1 MKPQRT
7 ILDEFEDLTAAVLDG
22 TATPDERARFT
33 AITREYP
40 EFRSVWLEQVRLH
53 ALLTCR
59 GTQHP
64 GNTLPLPQKSPT
76 LSVTSPFGVRCS
88 AFRVRVTQPFV
99 RALRAVPLPRKTHHA
114 EGWGRR
120 WPAAAAAA
128 ALLLAGTAVWRGRTL
143 WTPGTPTAANCPQQT
158 ADPSP
163 SPVQLVHQAGA
174 AGLELPQSLPGTLR
188 LTSGTAKVRLTSGV
202 ELVLL
207 GPLELEVAERGMETR
222 LAKGRLVAWVP
233 ARASGFTVHAPGLT
247 AWDIGTVFSMA
258 TDADGSTLF
267 VFKGSVQVLDSAG
280 AGVDLCEAG
289 EGVRAM
295 TGKTP
300 FKIAAEG
307 EAAERLFKQVRGSA
321 AVTDP
326 QMALD
331 AARQIGELWI
341 AKYVPEEASRV
352 REAAQRQAALRNAPQ
367 PVPFTKTAWVRPS
380 APVPTTSGAK
390 IFSPGQETGNMKT
403 TSTAALLAAAAMTG
417 AGVAGAASEPSAPIL
432 VDTSPCHNRH
442 WTTVFTNAVP
452 LRWNWVTNAQSAEL
466 AITGMNSSFVTNFT
480 DLSTTNWVWP
490 AFAPSEPSAEDVY
503 DLTLTFK
510 DNNAV
515 VGALTSRLAV
525 VTAAF
530 GKTAVIPT
538 PGDKPWPTLKGNVV
552 IPYDAEWTE
561 ATENATT
568 SRVVIAKQG
577 GITQANAMADASGYF
592 GWKVKRGNW
601 GYGTFN
607 LALTFPGTVT
617 NGWDATLVR
626 LAEGFMFSV
635 R

>member
-59 GTQHP
+59 GTQHS
-64 GNTLPLPQKSPT
+64 GSTLPLPQKSP
-76 LSVTSPFGVRCS
+76 
-88 AFRVRVTQPFV
+88 A
-99 RALRAVPLPRKTHHA
+99 LPRKTHLA
-114 EGWGRR
+114 QGWGRR

-128 ALLLAGTAVWRGRTL
+128 AVLLAGTAVWRGRTPC
-143 WTPGTPTAANCPQQT
+143 TTGTPAAANCPRPT
-158 ADPSP
+158 AA
-163 SPVQLVHQAGA
+163 PVQIVHQAGA
-174 AGLELPQSLPGTLR
+174 TGLELPQTLPGTLR

-207 GPLELEVAERGMETR
+207 GPLELEVEERGMETR

-233 ARASGFTVHAPGLT
+233 RRASGFTVHAPGLT

-258 TDADGSTLF
+258 ADADGSTLF
-267 VFKGSVQVLDSAG
+267 VFKGSVQALDGEG
-280 AGVDLCEAG
+280 AGVDICEAG
-289 EGVRAM
+289 EGVRVI
-295 TGKTP
+295 TNKTP
-300 FKIAAEG
+300 FKVAAEG
-307 EAAERLFKQVRGSA
+307 ETAERLFNQVRGSA
-321 AVTDP
+321 AVTEP
-326 QMALD
+326 QKALD

-341 AKYVPEEASRV
+341 AKYVPEEASRI
-352 REAAQRQAALRNAPQ
+352 RENARRQAALRNAPK
-367 PVPFTKTAWVRPS
+367 PILFTKTAWVRPS
-380 APVPTTSGAK
+380 APVPTTSGAR
-390 IFSPGQETGNMKT
+390 ILSSGQETSNMKT
-403 TSTAALLAAAAMTG
+403 TRSAALLAAAAITG
-417 AGVAGAASEPSAPIL
+417 AGVAGAASDPSAPIL

-452 LRWNWVTNAQSAEL
+452 LRWNWVTNADTAQLE
-466 AITGMNSSFVTNFT
+466 IVGMNGSAATNFT
-480 DLSTTNWVWP
+480 DTAVTDWVWP
-490 AFAPSEPSAEDVY
+490 AFASNGPSAEDVY

-510 DNNAV
+510 DNGSV

-530 GKTAVIPT
+530 GQTKVVTT
-538 PGDKPWPTLKGNVV
+538 PEDKPWPTLKGNVV
-552 IPYDAEWTE
+552 LPYDAEWTE
-561 ATENATT
+561 ATENATN

-577 GITQANAMADASGYF
+577 GITQTNALTDANGYF

>member
-22 TATPDERARFT
+22 TATPDERGRFT

-59 GTQHP
+59 GTQHS
-64 GNTLPLPQKSPT
+64 GNPLPLVHN
-76 LSVTSPFGVRCS
+76 LNVERWAFSVERLNSQRSTFNSQFKKLPSPFV
-88 AFRVRVTQPFV
+88 P
-99 RALRAVPLPRKTHHA
+99 ALRPVPLHRKAHHA
-114 EGWGRR
+114 QGWGRR

-143 WTPGTPTAANCPQQT
+143 WTPGTPAAANCPRPT
-158 ADPSP
+158 ADSSP

-174 AGLELPQSLPGTLR
+174 TGLELPQVLPGVLR
-188 LTSGTAKVRLTSGV
+188 LTSGTAKVRLISGV

-207 GPLELEVAERGMETR
+207 GPLELEVDERGMETR

-247 AWDIGTVFSMA
+247 AWDIGTIFSMS

-267 VFKGSVQVLDSAG
+267 VFKGSVQALDG
-280 AGVDLCEAG
+280 AGSGVDICEAG
-289 EGVRAM
+289 EGVRSM
-295 TGKTP
+295 PDRTP
-300 FKIAAEG
+300 FKVAAEG
-307 EAAERLFKQVRGSA
+307 ETAERLFKQVRGSA
-321 AVTDP
+321 AVTEP
-326 QMALD
+326 QKALD

-341 AKYVPEEASRV
+341 AKYVPEEASRI
-352 REAAQRQAALRNAPQ
+352 RENARRQAALRNAPK

-390 IFSPGQETGNMKT
+390 ILSSGQETSNMKT
-403 TSTAALLAAAAMTG
+403 TSAAALLAAAAMTG
-417 AGVAGAASEPSAPIL
+417 AGVTGAASDPSVPIL

-452 LRWNWVTNAQSAEL
+452 LRWNWVTNADSAQLE
-466 AITGMNSSFVTNFT
+466 IVGMNGSVATNFT
-480 DLSTTNWVWP
+480 DVAVTNWVWQ
-490 AFAPSEPSAEDVY
+490 AFAPSGPSAEDVY

-510 DNNAV
+510 DDNAV

-530 GKTAVIPT
+530 GQTKVVTT
-538 PGDKPWPTLKGNVV
+538 PEDKPWPTLKGNVV
-552 IPYDAEWTE
+552 LPYDAEWTE
-561 ATENATT
+561 ATEHATN

-577 GITQANAMADASGYF
+577 GITQTNALTDANGYF
-592 GWKVKRGNW
+592 GWKVKRGDW
-601 GYGTFN
+601 GYGT
-607 LALTFPGTVT
+607 
-617 NGWDATLVR
+617 
-626 LAEGFMFSV
+626 
-635 R
+635 